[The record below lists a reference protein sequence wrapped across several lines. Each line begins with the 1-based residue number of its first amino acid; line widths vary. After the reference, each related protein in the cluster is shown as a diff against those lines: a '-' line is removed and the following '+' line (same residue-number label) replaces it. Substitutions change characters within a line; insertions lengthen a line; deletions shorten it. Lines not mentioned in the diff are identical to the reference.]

1 MGDKAAYDLWWK
13 NAVIYC
19 LDVELFADGNGDG
32 CGDFPGLTDKVD
44 YLAGLG
50 VTCVWLMPFYP
61 TPNKDNGYDISDFYG
76 VDPRLGSLG
85 DLVDFLRAA
94 REGGLRV
101 IADLVVNHT
110 SDQHPWFQSARADE
124 HSPYRDF
131 YVWADERPEGPPGV
145 GFPDAEDSNWDY
157 DEVAGKWF
165 LHRFYSHMPD
175 LNIANP
181 RVRDEITKV
190 VGYWLELG
198 LSGFRVDAP
207 PFVIEQTG
215 TEAERHQDPPA
226 FLRDLRAFLNRRRG
240 DAILVAEANLPPDD
254 QRRFFGDEGGDE
266 MHMLFNFLL
275 NQQMFLALVRQDP
288 APIVTGLRELP
299 MVPETNQWA
308 GFVKNHD
315 ELTLDKLSDDE
326 REEVFAALA
335 PDPDMRSF
343 GRGIRRRVP
352 PMLDGDRDRI
362 ELLYSLAFTLPGS
375 PVLLYGEEI
384 GLGDNQAVEGRGAVR
399 VAMQWTAGPHG
410 GFTTGEPAVPVVAD
424 GPFAPEHVNVAAQ
437 RRDPGSLL
445 NWTERAI
452 RTRKELPELGWGA
465 WQVLDT
471 DHPGVLAHRCDWQGR
486 GVVVLHN
493 PPPPR
498 WGSPQPPA
506 TSGSRAARCT
516 TCSPTVATTGP
527 PPASRWPWSGSA
539 TAGCACP
546 ADPSGRRRGLPWN
559 PL

>member
-32 CGDFPGLTDKVD
+32 CGDFPGLTAKVD

-94 REGGLRV
+94 RERGIRV

-131 YVWADERPEGPPGV
+131 YVWADEQPEGPPGV
-145 GFPDAEDSNWDY
+145 VFPDAEDSNWDY

-181 RVRDEITKV
+181 RVRDEINKI

-198 LSGFRVDAP
+198 LSGFRVDAA
-207 PFVIEQTG
+207 PFVIELAG
-215 TEAERHQDPPA
+215 TEAEQGQDPHD
-226 FLRDLRAFLNRRRG
+226 FLVNLRAFLNRRRG
-240 DAILVAEANLPPDD
+240 DAILLAEANLPPED

-266 MHMLFNFLL
+266 MHMLFDFVL
-275 NQQMFLALVRQDP
+275 NQHNFLALVRQDP
-288 APIVTGLRELP
+288 APIVTALRELP
-299 MVPETNQWA
+299 PVPETNQWA
-308 GFVKNHD
+308 NFIKNHD
-315 ELTLDKLSDDE
+315 ELTLDKLTEAE

-362 ELLYSLAFTLPGS
+362 ELLYSLLFTLPGT

-384 GLGDNQAVEGRGAVR
+384 GLGDDQRVEGRGAVR
-399 VAMQWTAGPHG
+399 VAMQWSPGPNA
-410 GFTTGEPAVPVVAD
+410 GFTTGEPAVPVVTE
-424 GPFAPEHVNVAAQ
+424 GPFGPDRVNVATQ
-437 RRDPGSLL
+437 RRDPESLL
-445 NWTERAI
+445 NWMERAV

-465 WQVLDT
+465 WRVLDT
-471 DHPGVLAHRCDWQGR
+471 DQPSVLAHRCDWQGK
-486 GVVVLHN
+486 GVLVLHN
-493 PPPPR
+493 LAPER
-498 WGSPQPPA
+498 VKV
-506 TSGSRAARCT
+506 
-516 TCSPTVATTGP
+516 TVDLGDDVEAGRPMPDLLGNRHHDPATTGQP
-527 PPASRWPWSGSA
+527 LALGGFGYRWL
-539 TAGCACP
+539 
-546 ADPSGRRRGLPWN
+546 RLPG
-559 PL
+559 

>member
-1 MGDKAAYDLWWK
+1 MGSKAAYDLWWK
-13 NAVIYC
+13 NAVFYC
-19 LDVELFADGNGDG
+19 IDVELFADGNGDG
-32 CGDFPGLTDKVD
+32 VGDFPGLTGKVD

-50 VTCVWLMPFYP
+50 VTCIWLMPFYP

-76 VDPRLGSLG
+76 VDPRLGTLG
-85 DLVDFLRAA
+85 DVVEFLRAA
-94 REGGLRV
+94 RERGIRV

-110 SDQHPWFQSARADE
+110 SDQHPWFRSARADPA
-124 HSPYRDF
+124 SPFRDF
-131 YVWADERPEGPPGV
+131 YVWADEQPEGPKDV
-145 GFPDAEDSNWDY
+145 VFPDAEDSNWDY
-157 DEVAGKWF
+157 DKVAGKWF

-181 RVRDEITKV
+181 RVRDEISKV

-198 LSGFRVDAP
+198 LSGFRVDAA

-215 TEAERHQDPPA
+215 TEAERLQDPHA

-240 DAILVAEANLPPDD
+240 DAILLAEANLPPAD
-254 QRRFFGDEGGDE
+254 QREFFGDEGGDE
-266 MHMLFNFLL
+266 MHMLFDFLL
-275 NQQMFLALVRQDP
+275 NQRMFLALVRQDP

-299 MVPETNQWA
+299 PVPETNQWA
-308 GFVKNHD
+308 NFVKNHD

-410 GFTTGEPAVPVVAD
+410 GFTAGEPAVPVVAG

-437 RRDPGSLL
+437 RRDPRSLL

-452 RTRKELPELGWGA
+452 RTRKEVPELGWGA
-465 WQVLDT
+465 WKVLDS

-493 PPPPR
+493 FHPD
-498 WGSPQPPA
+498 PA
-506 TSGSRAARCT
+506 EVAVDLGDDVEPGRVLLDLFADRHYDR
-516 TCSPTVATTGP
+516 ATTGQP
-527 PPASRWPWSGSA
+527 LALERFGYRWL
-539 TAGCACP
+539 
-546 ADPSGRRRGLPWN
+546 RLPG
-559 PL
+559 

>member
-1 MGDKAAYDLWWK
+1 MSPKAAYDLWWK

-19 LDVELFADGNGDG
+19 VDVELFADSDGDG
-32 CGDFPGLTDKVD
+32 CGDFPGLLGKID

-50 VTCVWLMPFYP
+50 VTCIWLMPFYP

-76 VDPRLGSLG
+76 VDPRLGTLG
-85 DLVDFLRAA
+85 DVVEFLRAA
-94 REGGLRV
+94 RERGIRV

-110 SDQHPWFQSARADE
+110 SDQHPWFQSARSDPA
-124 HSPYRDF
+124 SPFRDF
-131 YVWADERPEGPPGV
+131 YVWADEQPEGPKDV
-145 GFPDAEDSNWDY
+145 VFPDAEDSNWDY
-157 DEVAGKWF
+157 DKVAGKWF

-181 RVRDEITKV
+181 RVRDEISKV

-198 LSGFRVDAP
+198 LSGFRVDAA

-215 TEAERHQDPPA
+215 TEAERLQDPHA

-240 DAILVAEANLPPDD
+240 DAILLAEANLPPAD
-254 QRRFFGDEGGDE
+254 QRKFFGDEGGDE

-275 NQQMFLALVRQDP
+275 NQRMFLALVRQDP

-299 MVPETNQWA
+299 AVPETNQWA
-308 GFVKNHD
+308 NFVKNHD
-315 ELTLDKLSDDE
+315 ELTLDKLTDEE

-437 RRDPGSLL
+437 RRDPRSLL

-465 WQVLDT
+465 WKVLDS
-471 DHPGVLAHRCDWQGR
+471 DHPGILAHRCDWQGR

-493 PPPPR
+493 FHPD
-498 WGSPQPPA
+498 PA
-506 TSGSRAARCT
+506 EVAVDLGDDMEPGRVLLDLFADRHYDR
-516 TCSPTVATTGP
+516 ATTGEP
-527 PPASRWPWSGSA
+527 LALERFGYRWL
-539 TAGCACP
+539 
-546 ADPSGRRRGLPWN
+546 RLPG
-559 PL
+559 

>member
-1 MGDKAAYDLWWK
+1 MGSKAAYDLWWK
-13 NAVIYC
+13 NAVVYC
-19 LDVELFADGNGDG
+19 VDVELFRDSNGDG
-32 CGDFPGLTDKVD
+32 VGDFPGLTDKVD

-50 VTCVWLMPFYP
+50 VTCIWLMPFYP

-76 VDPRLGSLG
+76 VDPRLGTLG
-85 DLVDFLRAA
+85 DLVEFLRAA
-94 REGGLRV
+94 RERGIRV

-110 SDQHPWFQSARADE
+110 SDRHPWFRSARADPG
-124 HSPYRDF
+124 SPFRDF
-131 YVWADERPEGPPGV
+131 YVWADERPDGPKDV
-145 GFPDAEDSNWDY
+145 VFPDAEDSNWDY

-198 LSGFRVDAP
+198 LSGFRVDAA

-215 TEAERHQDPPA
+215 SEAERDQDPHD

-240 DAILVAEANLPPDD
+240 DAILLAEANLPPGD

-275 NQQMFLALVRQDP
+275 NQRMFLALVRQDP

-299 MVPETNQWA
+299 PVPETNQWA
-308 GFVKNHD
+308 NFVKNHD

-326 REEVFAALA
+326 REEVFGALA

-352 PMLDGDRDRI
+352 PMLDGDRGRI

-399 VAMQWTAGPHG
+399 VAMQWTAGPNG

-424 GPFAPEHVNVAAQ
+424 GPFAPDEVNVAAQ
-437 RRDPGSLL
+437 HRDPGSLL

-465 WQVLDT
+465 CQVLDT

-486 GVVVLHN
+486 GVVVVHN
-493 PPPPR
+493 L
-498 WGSPQPPA
+498 QPDPVEVTVA
-506 TSGSRAARCT
+506 LGDDVEPGRAMADLFADRRYDR
-516 TCSPTVATTGP
+516 ATTGEP
-527 PPASRWPWSGSA
+527 MAVERFGYRWL
-539 TAGCACP
+539 
-546 ADPSGRRRGLPWN
+546 RLPG
-559 PL
+559 

>member
-32 CGDFPGLTDKVD
+32 CGDFPGLTGKVD

-50 VTCVWLMPFYP
+50 VTCIWLMPFYP

-85 DLVDFLRAA
+85 DLVEFLRAA
-94 REGGLRV
+94 RERGIRV

-124 HSPYRDF
+124 RSPFRDF
-131 YVWADERPEGPPGV
+131 YVWADERPEGPQGV
-145 GFPDAEDSNWDY
+145 VFPDAEDSNWDY

-181 RVRDEITKV
+181 RVRDEINKI

-198 LSGFRVDAP
+198 LSGFRVDAA
-207 PFVIEQTG
+207 PFVIELAG
-215 TEAERHQDPPA
+215 TEAERGQDPHD
-226 FLRDLRAFLNRRRG
+226 LLVNLRAFLNRRRG
-240 DAILVAEANLPPDD
+240 DAILLAEANLPPDD

-266 MHMLFNFLL
+266 MHMLFNFIL
-275 NQQMFLALVRQDP
+275 NQHVFLALVRQDP
-288 APIVTGLRELP
+288 APITTALREQP
-299 MVPETNQWA
+299 PVPETNQWA
-308 GFVKNHD
+308 NFIKNHD
-315 ELTLDKLSDDE
+315 ELTLDKLTEAE

-352 PMLDGDRDRI
+352 TMLEGGRDRM
-362 ELLYSLAFTLPGS
+362 ELLYSLLFTLPGS

-384 GLGDNQAVEGRGAVR
+384 GLGDDQRVSGRGAVR
-399 VAMQWTAGPHG
+399 VAMQWSPGPTA
-410 GFTTGEPAVPVVAD
+410 GFTTGEPAVPLVTE
-424 GPFAPEHVNVAAQ
+424 GPFGPDRVNVATQ
-437 RRDPGSLL
+437 RRDPESLL
-445 NWTERAI
+445 NWMERAI

-465 WQVLDT
+465 WRVLEADQ
-471 DHPGVLAHRCDWQGR
+471 PSVLAHRCDWLGR
-486 GVVVLHN
+486 GVLVLHN
-493 PPPPR
+493 LGPDR
-498 WGSPQPPA
+498 VKV
-506 TSGSRAARCT
+506 
-516 TCSPTVATTGP
+516 TVDLGDDVEAGRPMPDLLGNRHHDPATTGQP
-527 PPASRWPWSGSA
+527 LTLPGFGYRWL
-539 TAGCACP
+539 
-546 ADPSGRRRGLPWN
+546 RLPG
-559 PL
+559 

>member
-1 MGDKAAYDLWWK
+1 MSAGAAYDLWWK
-13 NAVIYC
+13 NAIIYC
-19 LDVELFADGNGDG
+19 VDVELFADGNGDG
-32 CGDFPGLTDKVD
+32 VGDFPGLLDKVD

-50 VTCVWLMPFYP
+50 VTCLWLMPFYP

-76 VDPRLGSLG
+76 VDPRLGTLG
-85 DLVDFLRAA
+85 DLVDLLRAA
-94 REGGLRV
+94 RERGIRV

-124 HSPYRDF
+124 RSPFRDF
-131 YVWADERPEGPPGV
+131 YVWADEQPEGPPGV
-145 GFPDAEDSNWDY
+145 VFPDAEDSNWNY

-181 RVRDEITKV
+181 RVRDEISKV

-198 LSGFRVDAP
+198 LSGFRVDAA
-207 PFVIEQTG
+207 PFVIEQSG
-215 TEAERHQDPPA
+215 TEAERGQDPHA

-240 DAILVAEANLPPDD
+240 DAILLAEANLPSED

-275 NQQMFLALVRQDP
+275 NQQVFLALVRQDP

-299 MVPETNQWA
+299 PVPETNQWA
-308 GFVKNHD
+308 NFVKNHD
-315 ELTLDKLSDDE
+315 ELTLDKLTKAE

-352 PMLDGDRDRI
+352 PMLDGDRERI
-362 ELLYSLAFTLPGS
+362 ELLYSLLFTLPGS

-384 GLGDNQAVEGRGAVR
+384 GLGDNQEVEGRGAVR
-399 VAMQWTAGPHG
+399 VAMQWTAGPGG
-410 GFTTGEPAVPVVAD
+410 GFTTGDPAVPVVAD
-424 GPFAPEHVNVAAQ
+424 GPFGPERVNVAGQ
-437 RRDPGSLL
+437 RHDPGSLL

-465 WQVLDT
+465 WRVLDT
-471 DHPGVLAHRCDWQGR
+471 DQPGVLAHRCDWQGR

-493 PPPPR
+493 LRPEPVQVVLELGDDVETGRVLAELLGDQPYERAVTGEPLALDGFGYR
-498 WGSPQPPA
+498 WL
-506 TSGSRAARCT
+506 R
-516 TCSPTVATTGP
+516 
-527 PPASRWPWSGSA
+527 
-539 TAGCACP
+539 
-546 ADPSGRRRGLPWN
+546 LPG
-559 PL
+559 

>member
-32 CGDFPGLTDKVD
+32 CGDVPGLTGKVD

-94 REGGLRV
+94 RERGIRV

-131 YVWADERPEGPPGV
+131 YVWADEQPEGPPGV
-145 GFPDAEDSNWDY
+145 VFPDAEDSNWDY

-181 RVRDEITKV
+181 RVRDEINKI

-198 LSGFRVDAP
+198 LSGFRVDAA
-207 PFVIEQTG
+207 PFVIELAG
-215 TEAERHQDPPA
+215 TEAEQGQDPHD
-226 FLRDLRAFLNRRRG
+226 FLVNLRAFLNRRRG
-240 DAILVAEANLPPDD
+240 DAILLAEANLPPED

-266 MHMLFNFLL
+266 MHMLFDFVL
-275 NQQMFLALVRQDP
+275 NQHIFLALVRQDP
-288 APIVTGLRELP
+288 APIVTALRELP
-299 MVPETNQWA
+299 PVPETNQWA
-308 GFVKNHD
+308 NFIKNHD
-315 ELTLDKLSDDE
+315 ELTLDKLTEAE

-362 ELLYSLAFTLPGS
+362 ELLYSLLFTLPGT

-384 GLGDNQAVEGRGAVR
+384 GLGDDQRVEGRGAVR
-399 VAMQWTAGPHG
+399 VAMQWSPGPNA
-410 GFTTGEPAVPVVAD
+410 GFTTGEPAVPVVTE
-424 GPFAPEHVNVAAQ
+424 GPFGPDRVNVATQ
-437 RRDPGSLL
+437 RRDPESLL
-445 NWTERAI
+445 NWMERAV

-465 WQVLDT
+465 WRVLDT
-471 DHPGVLAHRCDWQGR
+471 DQPSVLARRCDWQGK
-486 GVVVLHN
+486 GVLVLHN
-493 PPPPR
+493 LAPER
-498 WGSPQPPA
+498 VKV
-506 TSGSRAARCT
+506 
-516 TCSPTVATTGP
+516 TVDLGDDVEAGRPMPDLLGNRHHDPATTGQP
-527 PPASRWPWSGSA
+527 LALGGFGYRWL
-539 TAGCACP
+539 
-546 ADPSGRRRGLPWN
+546 RLPG
-559 PL
+559 

>member
-32 CGDFPGLTDKVD
+32 CGDFPGLTGKVD

-94 REGGLRV
+94 RERGIRV

-131 YVWADERPEGPPGV
+131 YVWANERPEGPPGV
-145 GFPDAEDSNWDY
+145 VFPDAEDSNWDY

-181 RVRDEITKV
+181 RVRDEINKI

-198 LSGFRVDAP
+198 LSGFRVDAA
-207 PFVIEQTG
+207 PFVIELDG
-215 TEAERHQDPPA
+215 TEAEHGQDPHD
-226 FLRDLRAFLNRRRG
+226 FLVNLRAFLNRRRG
-240 DAILVAEANLPPDD
+240 DAILLAEANLPPED

-266 MHMLFNFLL
+266 MHMLFNFVL
-275 NQQMFLALVRQDP
+275 NQHIFLALVRQDP
-288 APIVTGLRELP
+288 APIVTALRELP
-299 MVPETNQWA
+299 PVPETNQWA
-308 GFVKNHD
+308 NFIKNHD
-315 ELTLDKLSDDE
+315 ELTLDKLTEAE

-352 PMLDGDRDRI
+352 PMLDGERDRI
-362 ELLYSLAFTLPGS
+362 ELLYSLLFTLPGT

-384 GLGDNQAVEGRGAVR
+384 GLGDDQRVEGRAAVR
-399 VAMQWTAGPHG
+399 VAMQWSPGPNA
-410 GFTTGEPAVPVVAD
+410 GFTTGEPAVPVVTE
-424 GPFAPEHVNVAAQ
+424 GPFGPDRVNVATQ
-437 RRDPGSLL
+437 RRDPESLL
-445 NWTERAI
+445 NWMERAV

-465 WQVLDT
+465 WRVLDT
-471 DHPGVLAHRCDWQGR
+471 DQRSVLAHRCDWQGK
-486 GVVVLHN
+486 GVLVLHN
-493 PPPPR
+493 LGPER
-498 WGSPQPPA
+498 VKV
-506 TSGSRAARCT
+506 
-516 TCSPTVATTGP
+516 TVDLGDDVEAGRPMPDLLGNRHHDPATTGQP
-527 PPASRWPWSGSA
+527 LSLGGFGYRWL
-539 TAGCACP
+539 
-546 ADPSGRRRGLPWN
+546 RLPG
-559 PL
+559 